1 MRWQTRES
9 DWLRSTG
16 DSMKTPR
23 LLKNGIAVAGLVLIL
38 LYVLMSIVSFFW
50 LPFDP
55 VAMDS
60 TMVLQSPSLS
70 NGHLFGTD
78 EFGRDI
84 LSRIMKGSSVSF
96 IISVSATAL
105 GGLFGIFMGVWA
117 GYLGGKADNV
127 IMRFADILFSFPSL
141 LLAIFIMAV
150 LGEHTYNVVLAI
162 GIVYIPQF
170 ARISRGSII
179 ALKSNEFIRAA
190 RSNGAS
196 RSHILSRHLL
206 PNITA
211 PLIVQ
216 ISLSLSTAIL
226 LESALSFLGL
236 GVQPPDP
243 SWGNMLSSARKVM
256 MFAPWTAVYPGLAIV
271 LLVLGF
277 NLLGDG
283 LRDILD
289 PRLRNVR

>member
-1 MRWQTRES
+1 MN
-9 DWLRSTG
+9 
-16 DSMKTPR
+16 TPR
-23 LLKNGIAVAGLVLIL
+23 LLRNKIALAGLILIVLYL
-38 LYVLMSIVSFFW
+38 LMSVVSLYW

-55 VAMDS
+55 LAMNAEQI
-60 TMVLQSPSLS
+60 LQAPSIGS
-70 NGHLFGTD
+70 GHLFGTD

-84 LSRIMKGSSVSF
+84 LSRIMKGTSVSF

-105 GGLFGIFMGVWA
+105 GAIIGIFMGVWA
-117 GYLGGKADNV
+117 GYLGGKPDNI
-127 IMRFADILFSFPSL
+127 IMRIADILFSFPSL
-141 LLAIFIMAV
+141 LLAIFIMAI

-170 ARISRGSII
+170 ARISRGAII
-179 ALKSNEFIRAA
+179 ALKGNEFIRAA
-190 RSNGAS
+190 TSNGAG
-196 RSHILSRHLL
+196 RTYILTHHLL

-236 GVQPPDP
+236 GVQPPNP

>member
-1 MRWQTRES
+1 MRK
-9 DWLRSTG
+9 G
-16 DSMKTPR
+16 NPMKKPR
-23 LLKNGIAVAGLVLIL
+23 ILKNGIAVTGLIIIL
-38 LYVLMSIVSFFW
+38 LYVGVIIVTTFW

-55 VAMDS
+55 VAMNS
-60 TMVLQSPSLS
+60 SKILQPPSFS
-70 NGHLFGTD
+70 SGNLFGTD

-84 LSRIMKGSSVSF
+84 LSRIMKGTSISF
-96 IISVSATAL
+96 IISASATA
-105 GGLFGIFMGVWA
+105 FGALIGVFMGIWA
-117 GYLGGKADNV
+117 GYLGGRWDNW

-150 LGEHTYNVVLAI
+150 MGEHTYNVILAI

-170 ARISRGSII
+170 ARISRGSIYS
-179 ALKSNEFIRAA
+179 LKSNEFVRAA
-190 RSNGAS
+190 RSNGAGQS
-196 RSHILSRHLL
+196 YILYRHLL
-206 PNITA
+206 PNIMA

-216 ISLSLSTAIL
+216 ISLALSTAIL

-236 GVQPPDP
+236 GVQPPNP

-256 MFAPWTAVYPGLAIV
+256 MFAPWTAVFPGLAIV

-289 PRLRNVR
+289 PRLRNVQ

>member
-1 MRWQTRES
+1 
-9 DWLRSTG
+9 
-16 DSMKTPR
+16 MKTPR
-23 LLKNGIAVAGLVLIL
+23 LFHNGIAVAGLALIAV
-38 LYVLMSIVSFFW
+38 YILMSIVSYFW

-55 VAMDS
+55 VAMDAKQ
-60 TMVLQSPSLS
+60 VLQGPSFS
-70 NGHLFGTD
+70 TGHLFGTD

-84 LSRIMKGSSVSF
+84 LSRIMKGTSVSF

-105 GGLFGIFMGVWA
+105 GALVGIFMGVWA
-117 GYLGGKADNV
+117 GYLGGKADNI
-127 IMRFADILFSFPSL
+127 IMRCADILFSFPSL

-150 LGEHTYNVVLAI
+150 LGEHTYNVILAI

-170 ARISRGSII
+170 ARISRGAVI
-179 ALKSNEFIRAA
+179 ALRSSEFIRAA
-190 RSNGAS
+190 KSNGAN
-196 RSHILSRHLL
+196 RSYILVHHLL

-236 GVQPPDP
+236 GVQPPNP